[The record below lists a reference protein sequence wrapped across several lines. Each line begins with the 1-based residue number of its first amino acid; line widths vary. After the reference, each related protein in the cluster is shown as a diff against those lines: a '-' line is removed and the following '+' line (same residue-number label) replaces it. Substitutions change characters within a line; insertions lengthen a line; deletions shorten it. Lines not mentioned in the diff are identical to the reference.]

1 MSLEENGQPR
11 WRPAVPTM
19 LVVASALVAL
29 VAVSALIFV
38 LFRETV
44 GPGEVLRD
52 FTERLAEDDC
62 PGSYELLDG
71 SVRASIPEDEWCE
84 EMPRLADTIS
94 PDFEIDRVILEG
106 TGARVE
112 VSGPGTTTGAWFLT
126 RDDGSWVVKGA
137 GTAVGFPA

>member
-19 LVVASALVAL
+19 LVVASILVAL

-52 FTERLAEDDC
+52 FAESLAEDDC
-62 PGSYELLDG
+62 PGSYELLDEN
-71 SVRASIPEDEWCE
+71 VRASFPESEWCE
-84 EMPRLADTIS
+84 EVPGLADTLS

-112 VSGPGTTTGAWFLT
+112 VSGSGTTTGAWFLT
-126 RDDGSWVVKGA
+126 RDDGSWVVTGA
-137 GTAVGFPA
+137 GAAVDFPV

>member
-1 MSLEENGQPR
+1 
-11 WRPAVPTM
+11 M
-19 LVVASALVAL
+19 LVVASILVAL

-52 FTERLAEDDC
+52 FAESLAEDDC
-62 PGSYELLDG
+62 PGSYELLDDN
-71 SVRASIPEDEWCE
+71 VRASFPEGEWCE
-84 EMPRLADTIS
+84 EVPGLADTLS

-112 VSGPGTTTGAWFLT
+112 VSGSGTTAGAWFLT
-126 RDDGSWVVKGA
+126 RDDGSWVVTGA
-137 GTAVGFPA
+137 GAAVDFPV